1 VSERADEAPRAVH
14 IGPLEVWPPV
24 VLAPMAG
31 VTDAPFRRLCRG
43 YGAGLYVSEMITARA
58 LVERNARTLTM
69 ARFAPDESPR
79 SIQLYGVAPA
89 TTAEAARVAVGELGA
104 QHVDLNFGCPA
115 AKVTRK
121 GGGAALPFRHR
132 LFAAIVAATVRA
144 ADPVP
149 VTVKFR
155 MGIDDTVLT
164 HLGTGRVAATEG
176 AAAVALH
183 ARTAEQLYSG
193 SARWDAIGEL
203 KAAVAAV
210 APDVPVLGNGDLWE
224 AGDALAMMAATGCD
238 GVVVG
243 RGCLGRPWLFGD
255 LAAAFDGRPP
265 PAPPTL
271 GEVAAIMRRHAALLQ
286 DWFGGDIRRF
296 RKHAAWYVKGFPVGS
311 EARHRLTLVSSLA
324 DLDAELE
331 AVLAAVGPD
340 TPFPPEA
347 NRMVRGH
354 SNGPRPVSLPSGW
367 LEDPDDPTPPE
378 GAELLVSGG

>member
-1 VSERADEAPRAVH
+1 MSEALR
-14 IGPLEVWPPV
+14 IGPFEVWPPV

-58 LVERNARTLTM
+58 LVERNERTLQM
-69 ARFAPDESPR
+69 ARFAPDEEPR

-89 TTAEAARVAVGELGA
+89 TTAEAARVAIGELGA

-132 LFAAIVAATVRA
+132 LFAGIVAETVA
-144 ADPVP
+144 AAAPVP

-155 MGIDDTVLT
+155 MGIHDRALT
-164 HLGTGRVAATEG
+164 HLAAGRIAATEG

-193 SARWDAIGEL
+193 AARWEAIAEL
-203 KAAVAAV
+203 KAAVAEV
-210 APDVPVLGNGDLWE
+210 APAVPVLGNGDLWE
-224 AGDALAMMAATGCD
+224 ATDALAMMAATGCD

-255 LAAAFDGRPP
+255 LAAAFEGRPP
-265 PAPPTL
+265 PAAPTL
-271 GEVAAIMRRHAALLQ
+271 GEVASVMRRHAALLLA
-286 DWFGGDIRRF
+286 WFGGDIRRF
-296 RKHAAWYVKGFPVGS
+296 RKHAAWYVKGFAVGS
-311 EARHRLTLVSSLA
+311 EARHRLTLVSTLA
-324 DLDAELE
+324 DLDAELDD
-331 AVLAAVGPD
+331 VLTTLGPD
-340 TPFPPEA
+340 TPFPSGA
-347 NRMVRGH
+347 HRMVRGH
-354 SNGPRPVSLPSGW
+354 SNGPKPVALPAGW
-367 LEDPDDPTPPE
+367 LDDPDDPTPPE
-378 GAELLVSGG
+378 GAEVLVSGG

>member
-1 VSERADEAPRAVH
+1 MAPATLH
-14 IGPLEVWPPV
+14 IGPLEVSPPV

-58 LVERNARTLTM
+58 LVERNERTMQM
-69 ARFAPDESPR
+69 ARFADDEDPR
-79 SIQLYGVAPA
+79 SIQLYGTAPQ
-89 TTAEAARVAVGELGA
+89 TTAEAARVAINELGA

-132 LFAAIVAATVRA
+132 LFADIVAATVRA
-144 ADPVP
+144 AGAVP

-155 MGIDDTVLT
+155 MGIRDDVLT
-164 HLGTGRVAATEG
+164 HLATGRIAASEG
-176 AAAVALH
+176 AASVALH

-210 APDVPVLGNGDLWE
+210 APRVPVLGNGDLWE
-224 AGDALAMMAATGCD
+224 ASDALAMMAATGCD

-255 LAAAFDGRPP
+255 LAAAFDGRPRPEP
-265 PAPPTL
+265 PNL
-271 GEVAAIMRRHAALLQ
+271 GEVAAMMRRHAALLL

-296 RKHAAWYVKGFPVGS
+296 RKHAAWYVKGFAVGS
-311 EARHRLTLVSSLA
+311 EARHRLTLVTTLA
-324 DLDAELE
+324 DLDAELDK
-331 AVLAAVGPD
+331 VLAALGPD
-340 TPFPPEA
+340 TPFPPA
-347 NRMVRGH
+347 AHRMVRGH
-354 SNGPRPVSLPSGW
+354 SNGPRAVSLPAGW
-367 LEDPDDPTPPE
+367 LEDPDDPTPPI
-378 GAELLVSGG
+378 GAEVLVSGG